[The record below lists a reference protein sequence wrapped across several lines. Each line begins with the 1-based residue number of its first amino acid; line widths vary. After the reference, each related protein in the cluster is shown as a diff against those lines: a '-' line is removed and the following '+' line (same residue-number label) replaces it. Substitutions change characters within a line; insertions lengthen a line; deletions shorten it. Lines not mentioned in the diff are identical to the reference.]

1 MAVLSIPETLT
12 VQADAAIH
20 KAGMLRTPGRF
31 VITGMLA
38 GVYMGIGVVLMV
50 STAGPL
56 LAAGDGLAK
65 LVSGLV
71 FGVALTLTVFAGA
84 DLATSGMMTLPIGT
98 LMGAISHTRGVATLV
113 ATVALNLLGS
123 LVFAGMIALSGVL
136 HSNPAAEE
144 MLHGMLES
152 KAHETPVELLMRG
165 ILCNLLVCLAIWMS
179 SRVVSEG
186 AKIALIFASIFA
198 FISSGF
204 EHVIANMT
212 TYGIG
217 LFTGADFATLEL
229 FGRNI
234 LWVGLGNVIG
244 GAIIGIA
251 YWVAGGSPKAAVAA
265 PEGVAASQ

>member
-12 VQADAAIH
+12 IQADAAIH

-98 LMGAISHTRGVATLV
+98 LMGAISHTRGVATLI

-123 LVFAGMIALSGVL
+123 LVFAGKVKK
-136 HSNPAAEE
+136 N
-144 MLHGMLES
+144 
-152 KAHETPVELLMRG
+152 
-165 ILCNLLVCLAIWMS
+165 
-179 SRVVSEG
+179 
-186 AKIALIFASIFA
+186 
-198 FISSGF
+198 
-204 EHVIANMT
+204 
-212 TYGIG
+212 
-217 LFTGADFATLEL
+217 
-229 FGRNI
+229 
-234 LWVGLGNVIG
+234 
-244 GAIIGIA
+244 
-251 YWVAGGSPKAAVAA
+251 
-265 PEGVAASQ
+265 

>member
-144 MLHGMLES
+144 MLYGMLES

-265 PEGVAASQ
+265 PEGVVASQ